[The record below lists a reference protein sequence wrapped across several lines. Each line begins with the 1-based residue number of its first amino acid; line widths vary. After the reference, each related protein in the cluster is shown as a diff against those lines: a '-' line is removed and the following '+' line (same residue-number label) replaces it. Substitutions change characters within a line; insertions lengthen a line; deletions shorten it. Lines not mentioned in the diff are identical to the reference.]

1 MSCNQI
7 LQYFPHLDFLQIEKI
22 KELQSIYEHW
32 NSNVNLIS
40 RKDFQFFYERH
51 VLHSL
56 SIVNLIDFKNESDVM
71 DLGTGGGFPGIPLAI
86 YFPKTNFFLVDS
98 IKKKTNCLTNIVS
111 ELGLSNVQVVNARA
125 EEINQSFD
133 FILSRAVA
141 PISKLYK
148 WSFDKI
154 NIDSKHELKNGL
166 ICLKGGDL
174 ENELKSFNKN
184 IKIFNISDFFT
195 EDFFETKKIVYC
207 PC

>member
-1 MSCNQI
+1 MSYNQI
-7 LQYFPHLDFLQIEKI
+7 LKYFPHLDLVQIEKI
-22 KELQSIYEHW
+22 KALQAIYGHW
-32 NSNVNLIS
+32 NSIINLIS
-40 RKDFQFFYERH
+40 RKDFHFFYEHH

-56 SIVNLIDFKNESDVM
+56 SIVNIIDFKNESNIM

-111 ELGLSNVQVVNARA
+111 ELGLNNVQVVNARA

-174 ENELKSFNKN
+174 ENEFKSFNKN
-184 IKIFNISDFFT
+184 VKIFNISDFFS